1 MQLTKSDELFLI
13 VESEMS
19 VSIGLMSK
27 ARYLLVLQGSDTDR
41 C

>member
-1 MQLTKSDELFLI
+1 MQLAKSDAMFLI

-19 VSIGLMSK
+19 VSIGLISK
-27 ARYLLVLQGSDTDR
+27 AHYLLVLQGSDTDR